1 VSPVVEPNIVNL
13 RAGEAHRVRLPGLG
27 TAGYRWMPAVEGD
40 EGVAEV
46 SDAGLAEPANRR
58 IGTSADELFDIRAVG
73 PGVARVRFAQRRPF
87 EAADVPPADEQVVEV
102 RVT

>member
-1 VSPVVEPNIVNL
+1 MNL
-13 RAGEAHRVRLPGLG
+13 GVGEAHRVRLPGLG
-27 TAGYRWMPAVEGD
+27 TAGYRWSAVVEGD

-46 SDAGLAEPANRR
+46 SDAGLAELADRR

-87 EAADVPPADEQVVEV
+87 EPADVPAADEQVFEV